1 MWSLFCFCNVVVDDV
16 VLVDNVVVVSCMFIN
31 RVAAHLLSCFVDF
44 LLSVVVVVLAVVI
57 AVVTRAVKLMH

>member
-1 MWSLFCFCNVVVDDV
+1 LWSLFCFCNVVVDDV